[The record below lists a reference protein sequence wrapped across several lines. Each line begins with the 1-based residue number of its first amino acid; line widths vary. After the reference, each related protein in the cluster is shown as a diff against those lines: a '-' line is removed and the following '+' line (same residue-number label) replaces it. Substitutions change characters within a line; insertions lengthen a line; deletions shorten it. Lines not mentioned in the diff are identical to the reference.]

1 MVAETMR
8 FVPVEERKE
17 NKKKEKEIVFF
28 FRLYLYHRL
37 EFKFLFQG
45 RNLVSMLCIMQLNNS
60 IYIYILYTFIAPTID
75 YSVSSRIV
83 PSFLLHLS
91 SLFFSRMH
99 CIATIV
105 QFSFNIVAFIGIQY
119 DCILI
124 RIIRA

>member
-17 NKKKEKEIVFF
+17 NKNKKKGNSFF

-60 IYIYILYTFIAPTID
+60 IYTFIVPTID
-75 YSVSSRIV
+75 YSVSSRTV
-83 PSFLLHLS
+83 PSFLLHLP
-91 SLFFSRMH
+91 SLFFSRMR
-99 CIATIV
+99 CIATMV
-105 QFSFNIVAFIGIQY
+105 QFSFNIAAFIGIQY
-119 DCILI
+119 GYILI
-124 RIIRA
+124 RIIRT